1 MKTIIKLVLF
11 IVLIVIFESC
21 NKDENTSLAEIINV
35 TIANTENYK
44 YDLFISGDEE
54 SAIIKTQAKNFEK
67 SELIRDS
74 ITNWSIVYE
83 YKALSNFKGTD
94 FVEIETCTGGQGIA
108 CSNIEIVRI
117 NFTINN

>member
-44 YDLFISGDEE
+44 YDLFIS
-54 SAIIKTQAKNFEK
+54 N
-67 SELIRDS
+67 
-74 ITNWSIVYE
+74 
-83 YKALSNFKGTD
+83 
-94 FVEIETCTGGQGIA
+94 
-108 CSNIEIVRI
+108 
-117 NFTINN
+117 